1 MTRSTLFPW
10 IIFSSLL
17 LLLHGC
23 QNESQSTSSISREL
37 IIEDTLEFILKNG
50 ESLPLEVALANDNDE
65 RAAGLMYIRSME
77 ENQGML
83 FIFEDEQPRSF
94 WMANT
99 PLALDML
106 FVNEDLEIVTIHRNT
121 QPFSQR
127 NFTSE
132 IEAKYVIEVN
142 GGYTIRHDIQ
152 EGMSV
157 RINEVAA
164 E

>member
-1 MTRSTLFPW
+1 
-10 IIFSSLL
+10 
-17 LLLHGC
+17 
-23 QNESQSTSSISREL
+23 
-37 IIEDTLEFILKNG
+37 
-50 ESLPLEVALANDNDE
+50 
-65 RAAGLMYIRSME
+65 
-77 ENQGML
+77 
-83 FIFEDEQPRSF
+83 
-94 WMANT
+94 MANT

-132 IEAKYVIEVN
+132 IPAKYVIEVN

>member
-1 MTRSTLFPW
+1 MTRSNIHSWLVL
-10 IIFSSLL
+10 SSVVLL
-17 LLLHGC
+17 LWGC
-23 QNESQSTSSISREL
+23 QTETESSTSTAREL
-37 IIEDTLEFILKNG
+37 VIEDTVEFILKDG
-50 ESLPLEVALANDNDE
+50 QSLPLEVALADDNDE
-65 RAAGLMYIRSME
+65 RAAGLMYIRSMD

-83 FIFEDEQPRSF
+83 FVFEDEQPRSF

-106 FVNEDLEIVTIHRNT
+106 FVNESYEIVTIHRNT

-132 IEAKYVIEVN
+132 IPAKYVIEVN

-157 RINEVAA
+157 RIKASAFE
-164 E
+164 

>member
-1 MTRSTLFPW
+1 MTRSNLRFWLVLPSILILFW
-10 IIFSSLL
+10 
-17 LLLHGC
+17 GC
-23 QNESQSTSSISREL
+23 QNETQSSTSMSRDL
-37 IIEDTLEFILKNG
+37 VIEDTLEFILKDG
-50 ESLPLEVALANDNDE
+50 RSLPLEVALADNDDE
-65 RAAGLMYIRSME
+65 RAAGLMYIRSMG

-83 FIFEDEQPRSF
+83 FVFQDEQPRSF

-106 FVNEDLEIVTIHRNT
+106 FVNESYEIVTIHRNT

-132 IEAKYVIEVN
+132 IPAKYVIEVN

-157 RINEVAA
+157 RIQAKAA

>member
-1 MTRSTLFPW
+1 MTRLTIHSWFA
-10 IIFSSLL
+10 FSAIMILL
-17 LLLHGC
+17 WSC
-23 QNESQSTSSISREL
+23 QNESRTSTPTAREL
-37 IIEDTLEFILKNG
+37 VIEDTVEFILKDG
-50 ESLPLEVALANDNDE
+50 QSLPLEVALADDNDE
-65 RAAGLMYIRSME
+65 RAAGLMYIRSMD

-83 FIFEDEQPRSF
+83 FVFEDEQPRSF

-106 FVNEDLEIVTIHRNT
+106 FVNEAYEIVTIHRNT

-132 IEAKYVIEVN
+132 IPAKYVIEVN

-157 RINEVAA
+157 RIQASASE
-164 E
+164 

>member
-1 MTRSTLFPW
+1 MTRSNIHSWLVL
-10 IIFSSLL
+10 SSVVILL
-17 LLLHGC
+17 LGC
-23 QNESQSTSSISREL
+23 QTETESSTSTAREL
-37 IIEDTLEFILKNG
+37 IIEDTLEFILKDG
-50 ESLPLEVALANDNDE
+50 QSLPLEVALADDNDE
-65 RAAGLMYIRSME
+65 RAAGLMYIRSMD

-83 FIFEDEQPRSF
+83 FVFEDEQPRSF

-106 FVNEDLEIVTIHRNT
+106 FVNESYEIVTIHRNT

-132 IEAKYVIEVN
+132 IPAKYVIEVN

-157 RINEVAA
+157 RIQASASE
-164 E
+164 

>member
-1 MTRSTLFPW
+1 MTRSNIHSWLVL
-10 IIFSSLL
+10 SSVLL
-17 LLLHGC
+17 LLWGC
-23 QNESQSTSSISREL
+23 QTETESTTSTAREL
-37 IIEDTLEFILKNG
+37 VIEDTVEFILKDG
-50 ESLPLEVALANDNDE
+50 QSLPLEVALADDNDE
-65 RAAGLMYIRSME
+65 RAAGLMYIRSMD

-83 FIFEDEQPRSF
+83 FVFEDEQPRSF

-106 FVNEDLEIVTIHRNT
+106 FVNESYEIVTIHRNT

-132 IEAKYVIEVN
+132 IPAKYVIEVN

-152 EGMSV
+152 EGMNV
-157 RINEVAA
+157 RIQASASE
-164 E
+164 